1 MQLTATS
8 GRRQTHV
15 AFVEVIKRLGGRTN
29 PFMKKSASQRDKK
42 PLVKS
47 SREQGATVTTPRS
60 NGSNPAHI
68 LGTRRL
74 HDVFTKCI
82 S

>member
-1 MQLTATS
+1 
-8 GRRQTHV
+8 
-15 AFVEVIKRLGGRTN
+15 
-29 PFMKKSASQRDKK
+29 MKKSASQRDKK

-74 HDVFTKCI
+74 HDVFTKVYFMRYRYVSGLGIAILILRRELPCGEKI
-82 S
+82 FNGT